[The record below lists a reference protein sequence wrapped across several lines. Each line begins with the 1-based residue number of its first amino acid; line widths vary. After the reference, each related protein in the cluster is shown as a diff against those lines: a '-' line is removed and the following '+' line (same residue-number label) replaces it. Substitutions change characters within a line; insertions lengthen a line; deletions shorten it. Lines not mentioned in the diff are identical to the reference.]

1 MNTPRPTRIPAH
13 TRTGTRRGR
22 STFLVGAAGLVSA
35 ALLLAGCGGSA
46 SGNSDAVKSDG
57 TVDLSKVTLTVGD
70 QKGTSAQALLK
81 AAGLDQTTYKIDW
94 KEFTSGPPLLEAVNA
109 GAVDVGMVGNT
120 PPIFAAAAKGQFK
133 MVQAVTYTGKG
144 DVILV
149 PKGSPLKSVA
159 DLKGKKVAVAEGS
172 SANYNLLAQLEKA
185 GLSYKDV
192 SVQNLQPADAL
203 AAFTSGSL
211 DAWAVWDPYTSQAIH
226 DDGARVL
233 ADGDGL
239 VNGYNFQVASDK
251 AIGDKATKAA
261 LDDYLGRISKA
272 QLWSST
278 HQQEW
283 AKVWAE
289 QTGLTP
295 AVTLAAAKQRPPTI
309 IAIDQ
314 KVIDSEQEMADTFSA
329 NGLLP
334 GKVNVSDYFSDAF
347 NKTTTSQTA
356 G

>member
-1 MNTPRPTRIPAH
+1 MNTPRTSRA
-13 TRTGTRRGR
+13 RASRGR
-22 STFLVGAAGLVSA
+22 STFLAGAAGLVSA

-46 SGNSDAVKSDG
+46 SGNEEAVKSDG
-57 TVDLSKVTLTVGD
+57 TVDLSKVTLVIGD

-81 AAGLDQTTYKIDW
+81 AAGLDDTKYTIDW

-109 GAVDVGMVGNT
+109 GAVNVGMVGNT
-120 PPIFAAAAKGQFK
+120 PPLFAAAAKGQFK
-133 MVQAVTYTGKG
+133 MVQAVTYTGQG
-144 DVILV
+144 DAILV
-149 PKGSPLKSVA
+149 PQDSPLKSVA
-159 DLKGKKVAVAEGS
+159 DLEGKKVAVAEGS

-192 SVQNLQPADAL
+192 QVQNLQPADAL

-283 AKVWAE
+283 ADVWAE

-295 AVTLAAAKQRPPTI
+295 DVTLAAAKQRPATI

-314 KVIDSEQEMADTFSA
+314 TVIDSEQEMADAFTDA
-329 NGLLP
+329 GLIP
-334 GKVNVSDYFSDAF
+334 DSVDVSSFFTDKFADA
-347 NKTTTSQTA
+347 TTGEA
-356 G
+356 VE